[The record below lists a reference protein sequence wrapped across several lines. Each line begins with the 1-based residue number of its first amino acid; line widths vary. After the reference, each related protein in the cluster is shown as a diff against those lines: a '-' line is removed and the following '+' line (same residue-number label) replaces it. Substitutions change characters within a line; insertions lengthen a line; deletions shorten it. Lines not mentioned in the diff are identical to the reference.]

1 MKVALAGE
9 GAIGRKHL
17 DALTQIDDVEVGLL
31 IGKAPETVA
40 RVAGEYGIAETT
52 DSLGE
57 ALSRPDIDAVI
68 LATPTPLHTPQALEV
83 LAAGKHVLVEI
94 PVSES
99 LADARA
105 VAEAAAESGRIAMV
119 AHTRRFN
126 PGHLWLHRQFAAGEL
141 TLQHLVA
148 ETFFF
153 RRENINADGEPRTWN
168 DHLLWHHACHSVDL
182 FAHQSMSPIAAV
194 QGFAGPV
201 SETMGIYTDLSV
213 SAASESGALLSLAV
227 SFNNDGPLGTTFR
240 YICDKGTFIA
250 RYDDLVDG
258 YGNPVD
264 TGEDAAIDGIRRQ
277 DQEFLDAVREGR
289 EPESSAAQ
297 AVATMELLDRVE
309 RSLPGGLTPR

>member
-17 DALTQIDDVEVGLL
+17 DAIAQIDDVEVGLL
-31 IGKAPETVA
+31 VGKEPDAVA
-40 RVAGEYGIAETT
+40 RVAAEYGIADTAS
-52 DSLGE
+52 DLGE
-57 ALSRPDIDAVI
+57 ALSRTDIDAVI
-68 LATPTPLHTPQALEV
+68 LATPTPLHAEQAIEV
-83 LAAGKHVLVEI
+83 LRAGKHVLVEI

-105 VAEAAAESGRIAMV
+105 VAEAAEESGAVAMV

-126 PGHLWLHRQFAAGEL
+126 PGHRWLHRQFESGEL
-141 TLQHLVA
+141 VLQHLVA

-153 RRENINADGEPRTWN
+153 RRENINANGEPRSWN

-182 FAHQSMSPIAAV
+182 FAHQTGAPVAAV

-264 TGEDAAIDGIRRQ
+264 TGEDAAMDGIRRQ
-277 DQEFLDAVREGR
+277 DEEFAEAIRQGR

-297 AVATMELLDRVE
+297 AVATMELLDRIE
-309 RSLPGGLTPR
+309 KSLPAVR

>member
-17 DALTQIDDVEVGLL
+17 DAIAQIDDVEVGLL
-31 IGKAPETVA
+31 IGKEPDAVA
-40 RVAGEYGIAETT
+40 RVAAEYGITETA
-52 DSLGE
+52 DDLGE
-57 ALSRPDIDAVI
+57 ALSRTDIDAVI
-68 LATPTPLHTPQALEV
+68 LATPTPLHAEQAIAV
-83 LAAGKHVLVEI
+83 LRAGKHVLVEI

-105 VAEAAAESGRIAMV
+105 VAEAAEESGKVAMV

-126 PGHLWLHRQFAAGEL
+126 PGHRWLHRQFESGEL
-141 TLQHLVA
+141 VLQHLVA

-153 RRENINADGEPRTWN
+153 RRENINANGEPRTWN

-182 FAHQSMSPIAAV
+182 FAHQTGAPVAAV

-240 YICDKGTFIA
+240 YICDKGTYIA

-264 TGEDAAIDGIRRQ
+264 TGEDAAMDGIRRQ
-277 DQEFLDAVREGR
+277 DEEFAEAIRQGR

-297 AVATMELLDRVE
+297 AVATMELLDRIE
-309 RSLPGGLTPR
+309 GSLPTVR

>member
-17 DALTQIDDVEVGLL
+17 DAIAQIDDVEVGLL
-31 IGKAPETVA
+31 IGKEPDAVA
-40 RVAGEYGIAETT
+40 RVAAEYGITETAS
-52 DSLGE
+52 DLGE
-57 ALSRPDIDAVI
+57 ALSRADIDAVI
-68 LATPTPLHTPQALEV
+68 LATPTPLHAEQAIAV
-83 LAAGKHVLVEI
+83 LRAGKHVLVEI

-105 VAEAAAESGRIAMV
+105 VAEAAEESGAVAMV

-126 PGHLWLHRQFAAGEL
+126 PGHRWLHRQFESGEL
-141 TLQHLVA
+141 VLQHLVA

-153 RRENINADGEPRTWN
+153 RRENINANGEPRTWN

-182 FAHQSMSPIAAV
+182 FAHQTGAPVAAV

-264 TGEDAAIDGIRRQ
+264 TGEDAAMDGIRRQ
-277 DQEFLDAVREGR
+277 DEEFAEAIRQGR

-297 AVATMELLDRVE
+297 AVATMELLDRIE
-309 RSLPGGLTPR
+309 RSLPSGTA

>member
-17 DALTQIDDVEVGLL
+17 DAIAQIDDVEVGLL
-31 IGKAPETVA
+31 IGKEPDAVA
-40 RVAGEYGIAETT
+40 RVAAEYGITETA
-52 DSLGE
+52 DDLGE
-57 ALSRPDIDAVI
+57 ALNRTDIDAVI
-68 LATPTPLHTPQALEV
+68 LATPTPLHAEQAVAV
-83 LAAGKHVLVEI
+83 LRAGKHVLVEI

-105 VAEAAAESGRIAMV
+105 AAEAAEESGAVAMV

-126 PGHLWLHRQFAAGEL
+126 PGHRWLHRQFERGEL
-141 TLQHLVA
+141 VLQHLVA

-153 RRENINADGEPRTWN
+153 RRENINANGEPRTWN

-182 FAHQSMSPIAAV
+182 FAHQTGAPVAAV

-277 DQEFLDAVREGR
+277 DEEFAEAIRQGR

-297 AVATMELLDRVE
+297 AVATMELLDRIE
-309 RSLPGGLTPR
+309 RSLPAVR

>member
-17 DALTQIDDVEVGLL
+17 DAIAQIDDVEVALL
-31 IGKAPETVA
+31 VGKEPDAVA
-40 RVAGEYGIAETT
+40 RVAAEYGIT
-52 DSLGE
+52 DTASNLGE
-57 ALSRPDIDAVI
+57 ALNRTDIDAVI
-68 LATPTPLHTPQALEV
+68 LATPTPLHAEQAIEV
-83 LAAGKHVLVEI
+83 LRAGKHVLVEI

-105 VAEAAAESGRIAMV
+105 VAEAAEESGAVAMV

-126 PGHLWLHRQFAAGEL
+126 PGHRWLHRQFESGEL
-141 TLQHLVA
+141 VLQHLVA

-153 RRENINADGEPRTWN
+153 RRENINANGEPRSWN

-182 FAHQSMSPIAAV
+182 FAHQTGAPVAAV

-264 TGEDAAIDGIRRQ
+264 TGEDAAMDGIRRQ
-277 DQEFLDAVREGR
+277 DEEFAEAIRQGR

-297 AVATMELLDRVE
+297 AVATMELLDRIE
-309 RSLPGGLTPR
+309 KSLPAVR

>member
-1 MKVALAGE
+1 M
-9 GAIGRKHL
+9 
-17 DALTQIDDVEVGLL
+17 
-31 IGKAPETVA
+31 A
-40 RVAGEYGIAETT
+40 RVAAEYGIT
-52 DSLGE
+52 DTASHLGE
-57 ALSRPDIDAVI
+57 ALSRTDIDAVI
-68 LATPTPLHTPQALEV
+68 LATPTPLHAEQAVEV
-83 LAAGKHVLVEI
+83 LRAGKHVLVEI

-105 VAEAAAESGRIAMV
+105 VAEAAEESGAVAMV

-126 PGHLWLHRQFAAGEL
+126 PGHRWLHRQFESGEL
-141 TLQHLVA
+141 VLQHLVA

-153 RRENINADGEPRTWN
+153 RRENINANGEPRTWN

-182 FAHQSMSPIAAV
+182 FAHQTGAPVAAV

-264 TGEDAAIDGIRRQ
+264 TGEDAAMDGIRRQ
-277 DQEFLDAVREGR
+277 DEEFVEAIRQGR

-297 AVATMELLDRVE
+297 AVATMELLDRIE
-309 RSLPGGLTPR
+309 KSLPAVR

>member
-17 DALTQIDDVEVGLL
+17 DAIAQIDDVEVGLL
-31 IGKAPETVA
+31 IGKEPDAVA
-40 RVAGEYGIAETT
+40 RVAAEYGITETA
-52 DSLGE
+52 DDLGE
-57 ALSRPDIDAVI
+57 ALNRTDIDAVI
-68 LATPTPLHTPQALEV
+68 LATPTPLHAEQAVEV
-83 LAAGKHVLVEI
+83 LRAGKHVLVEI

-105 VAEAAAESGRIAMV
+105 VAEAAEESGAVAMV

-126 PGHLWLHRQFAAGEL
+126 PGHRWLHRQFESGEL
-141 TLQHLVA
+141 VLQHLVA

-153 RRENINADGEPRTWN
+153 RRENINANGEPRTWN

-182 FAHQSMSPIAAV
+182 FAHQTGAPVAAV

-250 RYDDLVDG
+250 RYDDPVDG

-264 TGEDAAIDGIRRQ
+264 TGEDAAMDGIRRQ
-277 DQEFLDAVREGR
+277 DEEFVEAIRQGR

-297 AVATMELLDRVE
+297 AVATMELLDRIE
-309 RSLPGGLTPR
+309 KSLPAVR

>member
-17 DALTQIDDVEVGLL
+17 DAIAQIDDVEVGLL
-31 IGKAPETVA
+31 VGKEPDAVA
-40 RVAGEYGIAETT
+40 RVAAEYGIADTAS
-52 DSLGE
+52 DLGE
-57 ALSRPDIDAVI
+57 ALSRTDIDAVI
-68 LATPTPLHTPQALEV
+68 LATPTPLHAEQAIEV
-83 LAAGKHVLVEI
+83 LRAGKHVLVEI

-105 VAEAAAESGRIAMV
+105 VAEAAEESGAVAMV

-126 PGHLWLHRQFAAGEL
+126 PGHRWLHRQFESGEL
-141 TLQHLVA
+141 VLQHLVA

-153 RRENINADGEPRTWN
+153 RRENINANGEPRSWN
-168 DHLLWHHACHSVDL
+168 DHLVWHHACHSVDL
-182 FAHQSMSPIAAV
+182 FAHQTGAPVAAV

-264 TGEDAAIDGIRRQ
+264 TGEDAAMDGIRRQ
-277 DQEFLDAVREGR
+277 DEEFAEAIRQGR

-297 AVATMELLDRVE
+297 AVATMELLDRIE
-309 RSLPGGLTPR
+309 RSLPAVR

>member
-17 DALTQIDDVEVGLL
+17 DAIAQIDDVEVALL
-31 IGKAPETVA
+31 VGKEPDAVA
-40 RVAGEYGIAETT
+40 RVAAEYGIT
-52 DSLGE
+52 DTASNLGE
-57 ALSRPDIDAVI
+57 ALNRTDIDAVI
-68 LATPTPLHTPQALEV
+68 LATPTPLHAEQAVEV
-83 LAAGKHVLVEI
+83 LRAGKHVLVEI

-105 VAEAAAESGRIAMV
+105 VAEAAEESGAVAMV

-126 PGHLWLHRQFAAGEL
+126 PGHRWLHRQFESGEL
-141 TLQHLVA
+141 VLQHLVA

-153 RRENINADGEPRTWN
+153 RRENINANGEPRSWN

-182 FAHQSMSPIAAV
+182 FAHQTGAPVAAV

-264 TGEDAAIDGIRRQ
+264 TGEDAAMDGIRRQ
-277 DQEFLDAVREGR
+277 DEEFAEAIRQGR

-297 AVATMELLDRVE
+297 AVATMELLDRIE
-309 RSLPGGLTPR
+309 KSLPAVR

>member
-17 DALTQIDDVEVGLL
+17 DAIAQIDDVEVGLL
-31 IGKAPETVA
+31 IGKEPDAVA
-40 RVAGEYGIAETT
+40 RVAAEYGITETA
-52 DSLGE
+52 DDLGE
-57 ALSRPDIDAVI
+57 ALNRTDIDAVI
-68 LATPTPLHTPQALEV
+68 LATPTPLHAEQAVAV
-83 LAAGKHVLVEI
+83 LRAGKHVLVEI

-105 VAEAAAESGRIAMV
+105 AAEAAEESGAVAMV

-126 PGHLWLHRQFAAGEL
+126 PGHRWLHRQFERGEL
-141 TLQHLVA
+141 VLQHLVA

-153 RRENINADGEPRTWN
+153 RRENINANGEPRTWN

-182 FAHQSMSPIAAV
+182 FAHQTGAPVAAV

-264 TGEDAAIDGIRRQ
+264 TREDAAIDGIRRQ
-277 DQEFLDAVREGR
+277 DEEFAEAIRQGR

-297 AVATMELLDRVE
+297 AVATMELLDRIE
-309 RSLPGGLTPR
+309 RSLPAVR

>member
-17 DALTQIDDVEVGLL
+17 DAIAQIDDVEVALL
-31 IGKAPETVA
+31 VGKEPDAVA
-40 RVAGEYGIAETT
+40 RVAAEYGIT
-52 DSLGE
+52 DTASDLGE
-57 ALSRPDIDAVI
+57 ALNRTDIDAVI
-68 LATPTPLHTPQALEV
+68 LATPTPLHAEQAVEV
-83 LAAGKHVLVEI
+83 LRAGKHVLVEI

-105 VAEAAAESGRIAMV
+105 VAEAAEESGAVAMV

-126 PGHLWLHRQFAAGEL
+126 PGHRWLHRQFASGEL
-141 TLQHLVA
+141 VLQHLVA

-153 RRENINADGEPRTWN
+153 RRENINANGEPRTWN

-182 FAHQSMSPIAAV
+182 FAHQTGAPVAAV

-240 YICDKGTFIA
+240 YICDKGTFVA

-264 TGEDAAIDGIRRQ
+264 TGEDAAMDGIRRQ
-277 DQEFLDAVREGR
+277 DEEFAEAIRQGR

-297 AVATMELLDRVE
+297 AVATMELLDRIE
-309 RSLPGGLTPR
+309 KSLSAVR

>member
-17 DALTQIDDVEVGLL
+17 DAIAQIDDVEVGLL
-31 IGKAPETVA
+31 IGKEPDAVA
-40 RVAGEYGIAETT
+40 RVAAEYGITETA
-52 DSLGE
+52 DDLGE
-57 ALSRPDIDAVI
+57 ALNRTDIDAVI
-68 LATPTPLHTPQALEV
+68 LATPTPLHAEQAVEV
-83 LAAGKHVLVEI
+83 LRAGKHVLVEI

-105 VAEAAAESGRIAMV
+105 VAEAAEESGAVAMV

-126 PGHLWLHRQFAAGEL
+126 PGHRWLHRQFESGEL
-141 TLQHLVA
+141 VLQHLVA

-153 RRENINADGEPRTWN
+153 RRENINANGEPRTWN

-182 FAHQSMSPIAAV
+182 FAHQTGAPVAAV

-264 TGEDAAIDGIRRQ
+264 TGEDAAMDGIRRQ
-277 DQEFLDAVREGR
+277 DEEFAEAIRQGR

-297 AVATMELLDRVE
+297 AVATMELLDRIE
-309 RSLPGGLTPR
+309 RSLPAVR

>member
-17 DALTQIDDVEVGLL
+17 DAIAQIDDVEVALL
-31 IGKAPETVA
+31 VGKEPDAVA
-40 RVAGEYGIAETT
+40 RVAAEYGIT
-52 DSLGE
+52 DTASNLGE
-57 ALSRPDIDAVI
+57 ALNRTDIDAVI
-68 LATPTPLHTPQALEV
+68 LATPTPLHAEQAVEV
-83 LAAGKHVLVEI
+83 LRAGKHVLVEI

-105 VAEAAAESGRIAMV
+105 VAEAAEESGAVAMV

-126 PGHLWLHRQFAAGEL
+126 PGHRWLHRQFESGEL
-141 TLQHLVA
+141 VLQHLVA

-153 RRENINADGEPRTWN
+153 RRENINANGEPRSWN

-182 FAHQSMSPIAAV
+182 FAHQTGAPVAAV

-264 TGEDAAIDGIRRQ
+264 TGEDAAMDGIRRQ
-277 DQEFLDAVREGR
+277 DEEFAEAIRQGR

-297 AVATMELLDRVE
+297 AVATMELLDRIE
-309 RSLPGGLTPR
+309 RSLPAVR

>member
-17 DALTQIDDVEVGLL
+17 DAIAQIDDVEVALL
-31 IGKAPETVA
+31 VGKEPDAVA
-40 RVAGEYGIAETT
+40 RVAAEYGIT
-52 DSLGE
+52 DTASNLGE
-57 ALSRPDIDAVI
+57 ALNRTDIDAVI
-68 LATPTPLHTPQALEV
+68 LATPTPLHAEQAIEV
-83 LAAGKHVLVEI
+83 LRAGKHVLVEI

-105 VAEAAAESGRIAMV
+105 VAEAAEESGAVAMV

-126 PGHLWLHRQFAAGEL
+126 PGHRWLHRQFESGEL
-141 TLQHLVA
+141 VLQHLVA

-153 RRENINADGEPRTWN
+153 RRENINANGEPRSWN

-182 FAHQSMSPIAAV
+182 FAHQTGAPVAAV

-264 TGEDAAIDGIRRQ
+264 TGEDAAMDGIRRQ
-277 DQEFLDAVREGR
+277 DEEFAEAIRQGR

-297 AVATMELLDRVE
+297 AVATMELLDRIE
-309 RSLPGGLTPR
+309 RSLPAVR

>member
-17 DALTQIDDVEVGLL
+17 DAIAQIDDVEVGLL
-31 IGKAPETVA
+31 IGKEPDAVA
-40 RVAGEYGIAETT
+40 RVAAEYGITETA
-52 DSLGE
+52 DDLGE
-57 ALSRPDIDAVI
+57 ALNRTDIDAVI
-68 LATPTPLHTPQALEV
+68 LATPTPLHAEQAVEV
-83 LAAGKHVLVEI
+83 LRAGKHVLVEI

-105 VAEAAAESGRIAMV
+105 VAEAAEESGAVAMV

-126 PGHLWLHRQFAAGEL
+126 PGHRWLHRQFESGEL
-141 TLQHLVA
+141 VLQHLVA

-153 RRENINADGEPRTWN
+153 RRENINANGEPRTWN

-182 FAHQSMSPIAAV
+182 FAHQTGAPVAAV

-264 TGEDAAIDGIRRQ
+264 TGEDAAMDGIRRQ
-277 DQEFLDAVREGR
+277 DEEFVEAIRQGR

-297 AVATMELLDRVE
+297 AVATMELLDRIE
-309 RSLPGGLTPR
+309 KSLPAVR

>member
-17 DALTQIDDVEVGLL
+17 DAIAQIDDVEVALL
-31 IGKAPETVA
+31 VGKEPDAVA
-40 RVAGEYGIAETT
+40 RVAAEYGITETA
-52 DSLGE
+52 DDLGE
-57 ALSRPDIDAVI
+57 ALNRTDIDAVI
-68 LATPTPLHTPQALEV
+68 LATPTPLHAEQAVEV
-83 LAAGKHVLVEI
+83 LRAGKHVLVEI

-105 VAEAAAESGRIAMV
+105 VAEAAEESGAVAMV

-126 PGHLWLHRQFAAGEL
+126 PGHRWLHRQFESGEL
-141 TLQHLVA
+141 VLQHLVA

-153 RRENINADGEPRTWN
+153 RRENINANGEPRTWN

-182 FAHQSMSPIAAV
+182 FAHQTGAPVAAV

-264 TGEDAAIDGIRRQ
+264 TGEDAAMDGIRRQ
-277 DQEFLDAVREGR
+277 DEEFLDAVREGR

-297 AVATMELLDRVE
+297 AVATMELLDRIE
-309 RSLPGGLTPR
+309 RSLPAVR